1 MNVMPQ
7 GSPDSAFNESTPRWS
22 PGGTS
27 PTTPCRAATPNRR
40 FLCENHPD
48 SADCRHAT
56 GGTAAQLTTLVLIGD
71 VSADLVGLMP
81 RRLRLADDFALF
93 VDTMFPAPDRAHVG
107 H

>member
-1 MNVMPQ
+1 MEPGWNITHHPVPR
-7 GSPDSAFNESTPRWS
+7 GDSQ
-22 PGGTS
+22 
-27 PTTPCRAATPNRR
+27 RR

-56 GGTAAQLTTLVLIGD
+56 GGTAAQLTTLILIGD